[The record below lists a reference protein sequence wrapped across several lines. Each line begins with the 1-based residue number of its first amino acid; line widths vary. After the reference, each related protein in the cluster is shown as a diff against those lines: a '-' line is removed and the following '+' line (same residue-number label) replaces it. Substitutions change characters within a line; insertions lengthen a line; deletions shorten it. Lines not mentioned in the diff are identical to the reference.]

1 MKVAKFCTKGLVLVL
16 ILTLTIIVPKTY
28 ANNNTQ
34 TGPNTFFLAWTY
46 PVEVYA
52 SENGDQQIYSEEW
65 WSFAIRDMDIPTGR
79 ASLSDLELFAASY
92 TVYGYRP
99 EEGYFLETI
108 VFGTLEYVE
117 DGGWGHWEP
126 NPEFKVTGGGSFTV
140 RPVTGPDHDDWEKVV
155 FKISAKDSYGSKIS
169 ISGTYICASGPTVY
183 YVSLT
188 VKLTGQVYKYDFDN
202 DSWIPTGRVETHTL
216 KLRGYVYPGE
226 RIGPYGIWAWAFP
239 DQLTWF
245 PEAWPI
251 FWD

>member
-28 ANNNTQ
+28 ALNNNTH

-65 WSFAIRDMDIPTGR
+65 WSFAIKDMDIPTGR
-79 ASLSDLELFAASY
+79 ASLSDFELFAASY

-117 DGGWGHWEP
+117 DEGWWEP
-126 NPEFKVTGGGSFTV
+126 NPQFKVTGGGSFTV
-140 RPVTGPDHDDWEKVV
+140 RPVTGPDYEDWEKVV
-155 FKISAKDSYGSKIS
+155 FKISATDSYGSKIT
-169 ISGTYICASGPTVY
+169 ISGTYICASGPPVY
-183 YVSLT
+183 YISLT
-188 VKLTGQVYKYDFDN
+188 IKLTGQVYEYDFDT

-216 KLRGYVYPGE
+216 KLRGYPEYYYYLE
-226 RIGPYGIWAWAFP
+226 PYIIFAYAYP
-239 DQLTWF
+239 DQTTWF
-245 PEAWPI
+245 PEVWPY